1 LPGGVFSSAGA
12 GVKTNLVFFTKDKP
26 TERIWYYDLSG
37 VKVGKKTPLTLAHF
51 DEFSKLLPKRAD
63 SPSSWTVD
71 HTARVEKAREDARP
85 HREKAAEL
93 DAQAKDLVNKVRD
106 KKRANNGNGRKP
118 DPELDALEEKLKA
131 VERQSREATAK
142 ADDIEAAA
150 YDLTAVN
157 PNRKSEEDTR
167 TPAELLDF
175 IAAKGQEADAALARL
190 RSLISP

>member
-1 LPGGVFSSAGA
+1 M
-12 GVKTNLVFFTKDKP
+12 KTNLVFFTKDKP